1 MVMVSFKEF
10 VSMVHK
16 YDPLKDQ
23 GPIEVRRRSFL
34 NAEHYAQTP
43 ISLKRA
49 FTAFFRG
56 NEIVQLSRTDVFN
69 SALNDDV
76 DLFVLKVLFW
86 GFNKNQRGR
95 CRYVFESWK
104 EVRSYA
110 SDLLVSPNITSEQYK
125 NQYLPKIKKCNH
137 VDIAFFSKLMYFAK
151 ASIDG
156 HKCIIL
162 DSNVVN
168 GIKCIDDKRFDRL
181 RAVTKHYSSSSYVS
195 FLEQISIL
203 IEDPQLKVE
212 PDRIEYALFLI
223 GKKQKQK

>member
-76 DLFVLKVLFW
+76 EVPIKRGISEPSKRMRGLKIDL
-86 GFNKNQRGR
+86 
-95 CRYVFESWK
+95 
-104 EVRSYA
+104 
-110 SDLLVSPNITSEQYK
+110 I
-125 NQYLPKIKKCNH
+125 
-137 VDIAFFSKLMYFAK
+137 
-151 ASIDG
+151 
-156 HKCIIL
+156 
-162 DSNVVN
+162 
-168 GIKCIDDKRFDRL
+168 
-181 RAVTKHYSSSSYVS
+181 
-195 FLEQISIL
+195 
-203 IEDPQLKVE
+203 
-212 PDRIEYALFLI
+212 
-223 GKKQKQK
+223 